1 MTVGQASLLNERPD
15 HPLPPAR
22 RAIDIMA
29 DRNPNISTC
38 FHVHLV
44 SDSTGETLVAMMK
57 ASTAQFRNA
66 TALEHLHAL
75 VRSDAQME
83 RTLDAIENKPGVV
96 IYTLVDPEKRQM
108 LESFC
113 DRLHIPHVSILDPT
127 LAMMGRYLGVTT
139 SSEVGAQ
146 RTLDKAYYDRIRA
159 LDFAMAHDD
168 GQQMD
173 GLVDADIVLLGIS
186 RTSKT
191 PTSIYLANR
200 GFKTGNIP
208 LVPVEP
214 HGIRLPPVV
223 DTLETPLVVGLV
235 ASPDRIVE
243 IRTNRLKSYDIAKG
257 RAAGRTDYTDQG
269 SVRDEVREAKRQ
281 FAKRGFPV
289 IDVSRRSIEETA
301 AQIINLYKL
310 HRPEQAAKRRLV

>member
-1 MTVGQASLLNERPD
+1 MKGPGEHL
-15 HPLPPAR
+15 
-22 RAIDIMA
+22 IMPE
-29 DRNPNISTC
+29 RNPNISTC

-44 SDSTGETLVAMMK
+44 SDSTGETLVGMMK
-57 ASTAQFRNA
+57 ASTAQFAGA

-83 RTLDAIENKPGVV
+83 RCLSVIENKPGVV
-96 IYTLVDPEKRQM
+96 LYTLVDSEKRKR
-108 LESFC
+108 LEDFC
-113 DRLHIPHVSILDPT
+113 SNLHIPHVSILDNT

-139 SSEVGAQ
+139 TSEVGAQ
-146 RTLDKAYYDRIRA
+146 RTLDDAYYNRISA

-168 GQQMD
+168 GQQME

-208 LVPVEP
+208 LVPLG
-214 HGIRLPPVV
+214 HNGIKLPSIIE
-223 DTLETPLVVGLV
+223 TLKKPLIIGLV

-243 IRTNRLKSYDIAKG
+243 IRTNRLKGLSATG
-257 RAAGRTDYTDQG
+257 RSNYTDQD
-269 SVRDEVREAKRQ
+269 SVRDEIRDAKRQ
-281 FAKRGFPV
+281 FARHGFPV

-301 AQIINLYKL
+301 AQIINLYKM
-310 HRPEQAAKRRLV
+310 HRPEEAARRSVG

>member
-1 MTVGQASLLNERPD
+1 MP
-15 HPLPPAR
+15 
-22 RAIDIMA
+22 

-44 SDSTGETLVAMMK
+44 SDSTGETLVGMIK
-57 ASTAQFRNA
+57 ASTAQFPNA

-83 RTLDAIENKPGVV
+83 RTLEAIENKPGVV
-96 IYTLVDPEKRQM
+96 LYTLVDVNKRKQ
-108 LESFC
+108 LEEFC
-113 DRLHIPHVSILDPT
+113 TTLQIPHISILDPT

-139 SSEVGAQ
+139 SAEIGAQ
-146 RTLDKAYYDRIRA
+146 RTLDEAYYNRISA
-159 LDFAMAHDD
+159 FDYAMAHDD
-168 GQQMD
+168 GQQME

-208 LVPVEP
+208 LVPLP
-214 HGIRLPPVV
+214 QKGIVLPPIIER
-223 DTLETPLVVGLV
+223 LKTPLIVGLV

-243 IRTNRLKSYDIAKG
+243 IRANRLKGLTSTG
-257 RAAGRTDYTDQG
+257 RSNYTDQT
-269 SVRDEVREAKRQ
+269 SVRDELREAKRLFVKQ
-281 FAKRGFPV
+281 GFPV

-301 AQIINLYKL
+301 AQIINLYKM
-310 HRPEQAAKRRLV
+310 HRPEQAARRALQ

>member
-1 MTVGQASLLNERPD
+1 MSLPE
-15 HPLPPAR
+15 
-22 RAIDIMA
+22 
-29 DRNPNISTC
+29 RNPNISTC

-44 SDSTGETLVAMMK
+44 SDSTGETLVGMMK

-75 VRSDAQME
+75 VRSDAQMD
-83 RTLDAIENKPGVV
+83 RALDAIENKPGIVL
-96 IYTLVDPEKRQM
+96 YTLVDPEKRKK

-113 DRLHIPHVSILDPT
+113 SEHHIPAVSILDPT

-139 SSEVGAQ
+139 TSEVGAQ
-146 RTLDKAYYDRIRA
+146 RTLDAAYYNRIGA

-168 GQQMD
+168 GQQME

-200 GFKTGNIP
+200 GFRTGNIP
-208 LVPVEP
+208 LVPQGP
-214 HGIRLPPVV
+214 DGIVLPPIV
-223 DTLETPLVVGLV
+223 DTLTRPLVVGLV

-243 IRTNRLKSYDIAKG
+243 IREARIKG
-257 RAAGRTDYTDQG
+257 LTGTGRTGYTDQDN
-269 SVRDEVREAKRQ
+269 VRNEIRQAKRL
-281 FAKRGFPV
+281 FAKRGYPV
-289 IDVSRRSIEETA
+289 LDVSRRSIEETA
-301 AQIINLYKL
+301 AQIINLFKL
-310 HRPEQAAKRRLV
+310 HRPELAANRPVG

>member
-1 MTVGQASLLNERPD
+1 MSE
-15 HPLPPAR
+15 
-22 RAIDIMA
+22 
-29 DRNPNISTC
+29 RNPNISTC

-44 SDSTGETLVAMMK
+44 SDSTGETLVGMMK

-75 VRSDAQME
+75 VRSDAHME
-83 RTLDAIENKPGVV
+83 RTLKTIENKPGVV
-96 IYTLVDPEKRQM
+96 IYTLVDPEKRKR
-108 LESFC
+108 LEEFC
-113 DRLHIPHVSILDPT
+113 SHLHIPHVSILDST

-139 SSEVGAQ
+139 SAEVGAQ
-146 RTLDKAYYDRIRA
+146 RTLDEAYYNRISA
-159 LDFAMAHDD
+159 LDYAMVHDD

-200 GFKTGNIP
+200 GYKTGNIP
-208 LVPVEP
+208 LVPVAP
-214 HGIRLPPVV
+214 NGILLPPIIDV
-223 DTLETPLVVGLV
+223 LKKPLIIGLV

-243 IRTNRLKSYDIAKG
+243 IRTNRLKGLSVTG
-257 RAAGRTDYTDQG
+257 RSNYTDQT
-269 SVRDEVREAKRQ
+269 SVRDEIRDAKRL
-281 FAKRGFPV
+281 FSSRGFPV

-301 AQIINLYKL
+301 AQIINLYKM
-310 HRPEQAAKRRLV
+310 HRPEEALKRAMQ

>member
-1 MTVGQASLLNERPD
+1 MDAFQSTHLN
-15 HPLPPAR
+15 
-22 RAIDIMA
+22 IMA

-83 RTLDAIENKPGVV
+83 RTLSLIENKPGVV
-96 IYTLVDPEKRQM
+96 IYTLVDPEKRKR
-108 LESFC
+108 LEEFC
-113 DRLHIPHVSILDPT
+113 ESLHIPHVSILDPT

-146 RTLDKAYYDRIRA
+146 RNLDEAYYDRIA
-159 LDFAMAHDD
+159 AFDFAMAHDD
-168 GQQMD
+168 GKKMD

-208 LVPVEP
+208 LVPIEP
-214 HGIRLPPVV
+214 HGIQLPSIV
-223 DTLETPLVVGLV
+223 DQLTTPLIVGLV

-243 IRTNRLKSYDIAKG
+243 IRANRLKGLSATG
-257 RAAGRTDYTDQG
+257 RSNYTDQT
-269 SVRDEVREAKRQ
+269 SVRDELREAKRL
-281 FAKRGFPV
+281 FAKRQIPV

-301 AQIINLYKL
+301 AQIINLFKL
-310 HRPEQAAKRRLV
+310 HRPDEAAKRPL

>member
-1 MTVGQASLLNERPD
+1 MPE
-15 HPLPPAR
+15 
-22 RAIDIMA
+22 
-29 DRNPNISTC
+29 RNPNISTC

-75 VRSDAQME
+75 VRSDAQMT
-83 RTLDAIENKPGVV
+83 RTLDAIEHKPGVV
-96 IYTLVDPEKRQM
+96 IYTLVDVEKRKR
-108 LESFC
+108 LEEFC
-113 DRLHIPHVSILDPT
+113 DRLQIPHVSILDAT

-139 SSEVGAQ
+139 SAEVGAQ
-146 RTLDKAYYDRIRA
+146 RTLDEAYYDRISA

-208 LVPVEP
+208 LVPLGGEGL
-214 HGIRLPPVV
+214 HLPAII
-223 DTLETPLVVGLV
+223 DKLETPLVVGLV

-243 IRTNRLKSYDIAKG
+243 IRANRVKG
-257 RAAGRTDYTDQG
+257 LTARRGGTDRTDYTDQT
-269 SVRDEVREAKRQ
+269 SVRDEIREAKRA
-281 FAKRGFPV
+281 FAKRGYPV

-310 HRPEQAAKRRLV
+310 HRPEQAAKRSLL

>member
-1 MTVGQASLLNERPD
+1 MPE
-15 HPLPPAR
+15 
-22 RAIDIMA
+22 
-29 DRNPNISTC
+29 RNPNISTC

-44 SDSTGETLVAMMK
+44 SDSTGETLVGMMK
-57 ASTAQFRNA
+57 ASTAQFRSA

-83 RTLDAIENKPGVV
+83 RTLTAIQNKPGVV
-96 IYTLVDPEKRQM
+96 LYTLVDPEKRKR
-108 LESFC
+108 LEDVCS
-113 DRLHIPHVSILDPT
+113 DLHIPHVSILDST

-139 SSEVGAQ
+139 TAEVGAQ
-146 RTLDKAYYDRIRA
+146 RTLDAAYYYRISA
-159 LDFAMAHDD
+159 LDFAMVHDD
-168 GQQMD
+168 GQHME

-200 GFKTGNIP
+200 GYKTGNIP
-208 LVPVEP
+208 LVPVAP
-214 HGIRLPPVV
+214 NGIQLPPIV
-223 DTLETPLVVGLV
+223 DQLKSPLVIGLV

-243 IRTNRLKSYDIAKG
+243 IRTNRLKGLSATG
-257 RAAGRTDYTDQG
+257 RSNYTDQT
-269 SVRDEVREAKRQ
+269 SVRDEIRDAKRL
-281 FAKRGFPV
+281 FSRRGFPV

-310 HRPEQAAKRRLV
+310 HRPEQSAKRAMQ